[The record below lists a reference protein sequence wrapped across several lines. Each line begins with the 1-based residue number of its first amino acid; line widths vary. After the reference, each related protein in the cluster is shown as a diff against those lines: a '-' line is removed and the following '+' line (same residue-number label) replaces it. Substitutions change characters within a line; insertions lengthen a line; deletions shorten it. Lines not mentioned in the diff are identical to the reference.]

1 MDNAT
6 YLYAALAVTIVAVL
20 AYLFYLSQRAREL
33 EHDLQAL
40 ESQERPDAQ
49 TPGGRSA

>member
-6 YLYAALAVTIVAVL
+6 YLYAALAVTVIAIL

-33 EHDLQAL
+33 EHDLRTL
-40 ESQERPDAQ
+40 ESQGGSDAQ
-49 TPGGRSA
+49 TSGGRSA